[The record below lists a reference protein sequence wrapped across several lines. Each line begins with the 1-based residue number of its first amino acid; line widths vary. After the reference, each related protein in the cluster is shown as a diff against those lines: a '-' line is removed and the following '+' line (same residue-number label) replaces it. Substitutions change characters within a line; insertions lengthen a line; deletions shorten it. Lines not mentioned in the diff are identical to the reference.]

1 LFKNND
7 IFLLT
12 RRGEV
17 FVKLICLFIPSMFAS
32 NIHINKLKVK
42 DKKEKIKLYLMYT
55 FLINMFIFI
64 ILNFYCKDSHIL
76 FNSDLITIS
85 FIMKFMI
92 LSLILSILLP
102 LIYVFINKNVEIKL
116 VRRSK

>member
-1 LFKNND
+1 M
-7 IFLLT
+7 
-12 RRGEV
+12 
-17 FVKLICLFIPSMFAS
+17 KLICLFIPSMFAS